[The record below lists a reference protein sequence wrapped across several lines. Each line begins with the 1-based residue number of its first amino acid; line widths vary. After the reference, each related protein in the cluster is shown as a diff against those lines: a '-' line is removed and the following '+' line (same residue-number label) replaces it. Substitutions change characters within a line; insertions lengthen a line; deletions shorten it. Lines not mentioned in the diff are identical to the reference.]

1 MSFYLFI
8 FIILYIAN
16 FFVMKISIIQDPVF
30 LFLLLTWILL
40 SNYNLYYEKLMNSLQ
55 DKKFKTITLTVFVIL
70 LILLSFPVSIYY
82 FCYTKNFLLKT
93 YSEWVTF
100 IGFFIAFFTFLG
112 GVIIN
117 KENNEDINCQNTKKN
132 SGTSAK
138 NNYKYTKFEIV
149 STSSFSNGKLFKV
162 EENVLKVADWLDNM
176 SGDNLWKIMNPWF
189 QENRDKYKNYPVV
202 NAKSNNCQGNEEWQK
217 QLTDFV
223 NDNKSLIDFPESNT
237 SVLPINFEILEKWIE
252 TTKSFMTILEE
263 AWKRA
268 EIQEYKLGRY
278 YINTDGM
285 GYYIK
290 SNQSDKNIQ
299 RFWIGLVNNK
309 KFQGIY
315 LWQEGENYFCEFPN
329 RNINNENKEEQI
341 NEFVGWITKEVKPK
355 LDSICN

>member
-1 MSFYLFI
+1 MSFCLFI

-55 DKKFKTITLTVFVIL
+55 EKKFKTITLTVFVIL

-112 GVIIN
+112 GVTIN
-117 KENNEDINCQNTKKN
+117 KENKEDINCQNTKKN

-237 SVLPINFEILEKWIE
+237 SVLPINFGILEKWIE

-329 RNINNENKEEQI
+329 RNINNKNKEEQI